1 MSNHSVIFASIFPV
15 PSNASVFK
23 VFFAIWMCRT
33 SGACW
38 ADANHN
44 PTISLAAVDR
54 RCYY

>member
-1 MSNHSVIFASIFPV
+1 MSNHSVIFTSIFPV